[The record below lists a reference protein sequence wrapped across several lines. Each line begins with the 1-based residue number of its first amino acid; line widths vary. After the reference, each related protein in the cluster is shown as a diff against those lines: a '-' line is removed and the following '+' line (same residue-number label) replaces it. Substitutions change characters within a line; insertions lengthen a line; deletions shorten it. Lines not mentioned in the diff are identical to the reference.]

1 MKKVIF
7 TLALFFCLTTTTYAA
22 EMIMF
27 SMKSCGYCRA
37 FLKEVA
43 PTYADTEHA
52 KLLPLRIISMDQ
64 ATAPKWFDEAYNE
77 KRIDPIRGTPTFV
90 VFNDGSE
97 VARLIGYQG
106 KEKFYQDISKF
117 ISNNRAKLEQA
128 VNAPKI
134 PYEEGHELDPKAA
147 LQREEGSNTT
157 APQQSPFVP
166 FIAPELGLDS
176 PRDKN
181 TNMHTDELEKFP
193 NGVYKSRDIMD
204 HQYKTETEAQIA
216 ANFLGCLS
224 THSHMIDGKKIWMP
238 CSMEGK

>member
-7 TLALFFCLTTTTYAA
+7 TIALWFCLTSTAYAA
-22 EMIMF
+22 EMLMF

-64 ATAPKWFDEAYNE
+64 KTAPKWFDEAYTD
-77 KRIDPIRGTPTFV
+77 KRIDPIVGTPTFV
-90 VFNDGSE
+90 IFNNGTE

-106 KEKFYQDISKF
+106 KEKFYKDISKF
-117 ISNNRAKLEQA
+117 IDSNREKLQQA

-134 PYEEGHELDPKAA
+134 PYEEGHELDPKDA
-147 LQREEGSNTT
+147 LREEGSHTS

-166 FIAPELGLDS
+166 FTPELGIDS
-176 PRDKN
+176 SRDKN
-181 TNMHTDELEKFP
+181 TNMHTDKLEKFP
-193 NGVYKSRDIMD
+193 NGVYKSRDILD
-204 HQYKTETEAQIA
+204 HQYKTETEAQVA
-216 ANFLGCLS
+216 ANFLGCLG
-224 THSHMIDGKKIWMP
+224 THTHMIKGEKIYMP
-238 CSMEGK
+238 CQMK

>member
-7 TLALFFCLTTTTYAA
+7 TLVLFFCLTTTTYAA
-22 EMIMF
+22 EMLMF
-27 SMKSCGYCRA
+27 STETCGYCRA

-43 PTYADTEHA
+43 PTYADTEYA

-64 ATAPKWFDEAYNE
+64 KTAPKWFDQAYDE

-90 VFNDGSE
+90 IFNNGTE
-97 VARLIGYQG
+97 VARLMGYQS
-106 KEKFYQDISKF
+106 KEKFYEDIKGF
-117 ISNNRAKLEQA
+117 IDNNREKLEQA

-134 PYEEGHELDPKAA
+134 PYEEGHELDPKNA
-147 LQREEGSNTT
+147 LKTEGSHTS
-157 APQQSPFVP
+157 AQQQSPFTP

-181 TNMHTDELEKFP
+181 TNPHSDKLEKFP

-204 HQYKTETEAQIA
+204 HQYETETEAQIA
-216 ANFLGCLS
+216 ANFLGCLG
-224 THSHMIDGKKIWMP
+224 THTHMIDGKKIYMP
-238 CSMEGK
+238 CTME

>member
-7 TLALFFCLTTTTYAA
+7 TIALWFCLTSTAYAA
-22 EMIMF
+22 EMLMF
-27 SMKSCGYCRA
+27 STKTCGYCRA

-64 ATAPKWFDEAYNE
+64 KTAPKWFDEAYTD
-77 KRIDPIRGTPTFV
+77 KRIDPIVGTPTFV
-90 VFNDGSE
+90 IFNNGTE

-106 KEKFYQDISKF
+106 KEKFYKDISKF
-117 ISNNRAKLEQA
+117 INSNRDKLQQA
-128 VNAPKI
+128 LNAPKI
-134 PYEEGHELDPKAA
+134 PYEEGHELDPKDA
-147 LQREEGSNTT
+147 LREEGSHTS

-166 FIAPELGLDS
+166 FTPELGIDS

-181 TNMHTDELEKFP
+181 TNMHTDKLEKFP

-204 HQYKTETEAQIA
+204 HQYKTETEAQVA
-216 ANFLGCLS
+216 ANFLGCLG
-224 THSHMIDGKKIWMP
+224 THTHMIKGKKIYMP
-238 CSMEGK
+238 CQMK

>member
-7 TLALFFCLTTTTYAA
+7 TIALWFCLTSTAYAA
-22 EMIMF
+22 EMLMF

-64 ATAPKWFDEAYNE
+64 KTAPKWFDEAYTD
-77 KRIDPIRGTPTFV
+77 KRIDPIVGTPTFV
-90 VFNDGSE
+90 IFNNGTE

-106 KEKFYQDISKF
+106 KEKFYKDISKF
-117 ISNNRAKLEQA
+117 IDSNRDKLQQA

-134 PYEEGHELDPKAA
+134 PYEEGQELNPKDA
-147 LQREEGSNTT
+147 LREEGSRTV

-166 FIAPELGLDS
+166 FTPDLGIDS

-181 TNMHTDELEKFP
+181 TNMHTDKLEKFP

-204 HQYKTETEAQIA
+204 HQYKTETEAQVA
-216 ANFLGCLS
+216 ANFLGCLG
-224 THSHMIDGKKIWMP
+224 THTHMIKGEKIYMP
-238 CSMEGK
+238 CQMK

>member
-7 TLALFFCLTTTTYAA
+7 TLILLFCLTSSAYAA
-22 EMIMF
+22 EMLMF

-64 ATAPKWFDEAYNE
+64 KTAPKWFDEAYTD
-77 KRIDPIRGTPTFV
+77 KRIDPIVGTPTFV
-90 VFNDGSE
+90 IFNNGTE

-106 KEKFYQDISKF
+106 KEKFYKDISKF
-117 ISNNRAKLEQA
+117 INSNRDKLQQA
-128 VNAPKI
+128 LNAPKI
-134 PYEEGHELDPKAA
+134 PYEEGHELDPKDA
-147 LQREEGSNTT
+147 LREEGSHTS

-166 FIAPELGLDS
+166 FTPDLGIDS

-193 NGVYKSRDIMD
+193 NGVYKSRDILD
-204 HQYKTETEAQIA
+204 HQYKTETEAQVA
-216 ANFLGCLS
+216 ANFLGCLG
-224 THSHMIDGKKIWMP
+224 THTHMIKGEKIHMP
-238 CSMEGK
+238 CTMQ

>member
-7 TLALFFCLTTTTYAA
+7 TIALWFCLISTAYAA
-22 EMIMF
+22 EMLMF

-64 ATAPKWFDEAYNE
+64 KTAPKWFDEAYTD
-77 KRIDPIRGTPTFV
+77 KRIDPIVGTPTFV
-90 VFNDGSE
+90 IFNNGTE

-106 KEKFYQDISKF
+106 KEKFYKDISKF
-117 ISNNRAKLEQA
+117 INSNRDKLQQA

-134 PYEEGHELDPKAA
+134 PYEEGHELDPKDA
-147 LQREEGSNTT
+147 LREEGSHTS

-166 FIAPELGLDS
+166 FTPELGIDS
-176 PRDKN
+176 PEDKN
-181 TNMHTDELEKFP
+181 TNMHTDKLEKFP

-204 HQYKTETEAQIA
+204 HQYKTETEAQVA
-216 ANFLGCLS
+216 ANFLGCLG
-224 THSHMIDGKKIWMP
+224 THTHMIKGKKIYMP
-238 CSMEGK
+238 CTME

>member
-7 TLALFFCLTTTTYAA
+7 TIALWFCLTSTAYAA
-22 EMIMF
+22 EMLMF
-27 SMKSCGYCRA
+27 STKTCGYCRA

-64 ATAPKWFDEAYNE
+64 STAPLWFDEAYNE
-77 KRIDPIRGTPTFV
+77 KRIDPIVGTPTFV
-90 VFNDGSE
+90 IFNNGTE

-106 KEKFYQDISKF
+106 KEKFYKDISKF
-117 ISNNRAKLEQA
+117 INDNRAKLEQA

-134 PYEEGHELDPKAA
+134 PYEEGHELDPKDA
-147 LQREEGSNTT
+147 LREEGSHTS

-166 FIAPELGLDS
+166 FTPELGIDS

-193 NGVYKSRDIMD
+193 NGVYKSRDILD
-204 HQYKTETEAQIA
+204 HQYETETEAQVA
-216 ANFLGCLS
+216 ANFLGCLG
-224 THSHMIDGKKIWMP
+224 THTHMIEGKKIFMP
-238 CSMEGK
+238 CTME

>member
-7 TLALFFCLTTTTYAA
+7 TIALWFCLTSTAYAA
-22 EMIMF
+22 EMLMF

-52 KLLPLRIISMDQ
+52 KLLPLRIISMDGK
-64 ATAPKWFDEAYNE
+64 TAPKWFDEAYNE
-77 KRIDPIRGTPTFV
+77 KRIDPIVGTPTFV
-90 VFNDGSE
+90 IFNNGTE

-106 KEKFYQDISKF
+106 KEKFYKDISKF
-117 ISNNRAKLEQA
+117 IDSNREKLQQA

-134 PYEEGHELDPKAA
+134 PYEEGHELNPKDA
-147 LQREEGSNTT
+147 LREEGSRTV

-166 FIAPELGLDS
+166 FTPDLGIDS

-181 TNMHTDELEKFP
+181 TNMHTDKLEKFP

-204 HQYKTETEAQIA
+204 HQYKTETEAQVA
-216 ANFLGCLS
+216 ANFLGCLG
-224 THSHMIDGKKIWMP
+224 THTHMIKGKKIYMP
-238 CSMEGK
+238 CQMN

>member
-7 TLALFFCLTTTTYAA
+7 TIALWFCLTSTAYAA
-22 EMIMF
+22 EMLMF

-64 ATAPKWFDEAYNE
+64 KTAPKWFDEAYTD
-77 KRIDPIRGTPTFV
+77 KRIDPIVGTPTFV
-90 VFNDGSE
+90 IFNNGTE

-106 KEKFYQDISKF
+106 KEKFYKDISKF
-117 ISNNRAKLEQA
+117 INSNREKLQQA
-128 VNAPKI
+128 LNAPKI
-134 PYEEGHELDPKAA
+134 PYEEGHELDPKDA
-147 LQREEGSNTT
+147 LREEGSHTS

-166 FIAPELGLDS
+166 FTPDLGIDS

-181 TNMHTDELEKFP
+181 TNMHTDKLEKFP
-193 NGVYKSRDIMD
+193 NGVYKSRDILD
-204 HQYKTETEAQIA
+204 HQYKTETEAQVA
-216 ANFLGCLS
+216 ANFLGCLG
-224 THSHMIDGKKIWMP
+224 THTHMIKGEKIYMP
-238 CSMEGK
+238 CQMK

>member
-7 TLALFFCLTTTTYAA
+7 TIALWFCLTSTAYAA
-22 EMIMF
+22 EMLMF

-64 ATAPKWFDEAYNE
+64 KTAPKWFDEAYTD
-77 KRIDPIRGTPTFV
+77 KRIDPIVGTPTFV
-90 VFNDGSE
+90 IFNNGTE

-106 KEKFYQDISKF
+106 KEKFYKDISKF
-117 ISNNRAKLEQA
+117 INSNRDKLQQA

-134 PYEEGHELDPKAA
+134 PYEEGHELDPKDA
-147 LQREEGSNTT
+147 LREEGSRTV

-166 FIAPELGLDS
+166 FNPELGMDS
-176 PRDKN
+176 PKDKN
-181 TNMHTDELEKFP
+181 TNMHTDKLEKFP
-193 NGVYKSRDIMD
+193 NGVFKSRDLMD
-204 HQYKTETEAQIA
+204 HIYKTETEAQVA
-216 ANFLGCLS
+216 ANFLGCLG
-224 THSHMIDGKKIWMP
+224 THTHMIKGEKIHMP
-238 CSMEGK
+238 CTME

>member
-7 TLALFFCLTTTTYAA
+7 TLALWFCLTSSAYAA

-43 PTYADTEHA
+43 PTYADTEYS

-64 ATAPKWFDEAYNE
+64 KTAPQWFDKAYTE
-77 KRIDPIRGTPTFV
+77 KRIDPIVGTPTFV
-90 VFNDGSE
+90 IFNNGSE

-106 KEKFYQDISKF
+106 KDKFYKDIKGF
-117 ISNNRAKLEQA
+117 IDNNRAKLEQA
-128 VNAPKI
+128 VNDPKI
-134 PYEEGHELDPKAA
+134 PYEEGHELDPRAA

-216 ANFLGCLS
+216 ANFLGCLG
-224 THSHMIDGKKIWMP
+224 THTHMIKGEKIHMP
-238 CSMEGK
+238 CTMQ

>member
-7 TLALFFCLTTTTYAA
+7 TIALWFCLISTACAA
-22 EMIMF
+22 EMLMF
-27 SMKSCGYCRA
+27 STKTCGYCRA

-64 ATAPKWFDEAYNE
+64 KTAPKWFDEAYTD
-77 KRIDPIRGTPTFV
+77 KRIDPIVGTPTFV
-90 VFNDGSE
+90 IFNNGTE

-106 KEKFYQDISKF
+106 KEKFYKDISKF
-117 ISNNRAKLEQA
+117 INSNRDKLQQA

-134 PYEEGHELDPKAA
+134 PYEEGHELDPKDA
-147 LQREEGSNTT
+147 LREEGSHTS

-166 FIAPELGLDS
+166 FTPELGIDS
-176 PRDKN
+176 PEDKN
-181 TNMHTDELEKFP
+181 TNMHTDKLEKFP

-204 HQYKTETEAQIA
+204 HQYKTETEAQVA
-216 ANFLGCLS
+216 ANFLGCLG
-224 THSHMIDGKKIWMP
+224 THTHMIKGEKIYMP
-238 CSMEGK
+238 CQMK

>member
-7 TLALFFCLTTTTYAA
+7 TIALWFCLISTAYAA
-22 EMIMF
+22 EMLMF

-64 ATAPKWFDEAYNE
+64 KTAPKWFDEAYTD
-77 KRIDPIRGTPTFV
+77 KRIDPIVGTPTFV
-90 VFNDGSE
+90 IFNNGTE

-106 KEKFYQDISKF
+106 KEKFYKDISKF
-117 ISNNRAKLEQA
+117 IDSNREKLQQA

-134 PYEEGHELDPKAA
+134 PYEEGHELNPKDA
-147 LQREEGSNTT
+147 LREEGSRTV

-166 FIAPELGLDS
+166 FTPDLGIDS

-181 TNMHTDELEKFP
+181 TNMHTDKLEKFP

-204 HQYKTETEAQIA
+204 HQYKTETEAQVA
-216 ANFLGCLS
+216 ANFLGCLG
-224 THSHMIDGKKIWMP
+224 THTHMIKGKKIYMP
-238 CSMEGK
+238 CTMK

>member
-7 TLALFFCLTTTTYAA
+7 TIALWFCLISTAYAA
-22 EMIMF
+22 EMLMF
-27 SMKSCGYCRA
+27 STKTCGYCRA

-64 ATAPKWFDEAYNE
+64 KTAPKWFDEAYTD
-77 KRIDPIRGTPTFV
+77 KRIDPIVGTPTFV
-90 VFNDGSE
+90 IFNNGTE

-106 KEKFYQDISKF
+106 KEKFYKDISKF
-117 ISNNRAKLEQA
+117 INSNRDKLQQA
-128 VNAPKI
+128 LNAPKI
-134 PYEEGHELDPKAA
+134 PYEEGHELDPKDA
-147 LQREEGSNTT
+147 LREEGSHTS

-166 FIAPELGLDS
+166 FTPELGIDS

-181 TNMHTDELEKFP
+181 TNMHTDKLEKFP
-193 NGVYKSRDIMD
+193 NGVYKSRDILD

-216 ANFLGCLS
+216 ANFLGCLG
-224 THSHMIDGKKIWMP
+224 THTHMIKGEKIHMP
-238 CSMEGK
+238 CTMQ